1 MLYEPNSDFDFT
13 KVILGSPNGLQG
25 GSYFTKLLVNNNPLY
40 LQIPKCEL
48 KQGLVVTEKKKYC
61 DLMFNHDNTSVIEW
75 FEKIEQRAQE
85 LMFEKKDIWFH
96 EDLEISDIENAF
108 TSPIRSYK
116 SGRFY
121 LVRCMFPKIINSDT
135 ISCYNE
141 NEEPISVDT
150 LNEKNIEIIP
160 LIEVQGIK
168 FSSKNFQIEI
178 GMKQIMVI
186 KKNAVFKNCMIKN
199 PNANADNGADD
210 GGDDANSVADDANDG
225 ADDANSVADDANDG
239 ADDANSVADDAND
252 GADDADDANDGADDA
267 DDADDGADDA
277 DDANSVADDADD
289 ADEEQTENTENED
302 IFATTDINNVNNEEP
317 KTRKGKTEELEEVN
331 LSIDDVNDSIKLK
344 QPNEVYYTMWRSAR
358 QKAKNAKK
366 EAILAYLE
374 AKKIKE
380 NYMLDSIDSDSDND
394 EEEYNQEI
402 N

>member
-199 PNANADNGADD
+199 PNANADSGADSGADDADDANSGADDANSVADDADD
-210 GGDDANSVADDANDG
+210 GGDDANSVADDA
-225 ADDANSVADDANDG
+225 DDANS
-239 ADDANSVADDAND
+239 
-252 GADDADDANDGADDA
+252 
-267 DDADDGADDA
+267 GADDA
-277 DDANSVADDADD
+277 DDANSGADDANSVTDDADD
-289 ADEEQTENTENED
+289 ADEKQTENNENED
-302 IFATTDINNVNNEEP
+302 IFATTCINNVNNEEP
-317 KTRKGKTEELEEVN
+317 KTRKGENEELEEVN

-358 QKAKNAKK
+358 QKAKIAKK

>member
-199 PNANADNGADD
+199 PNANADSGAD
-210 GGDDANSVADDANDG
+210 S
-225 ADDANSVADDANDG
+225 
-239 ADDANSVADDAND
+239 
-252 GADDADDANDGADDA
+252 
-267 DDADDGADDA
+267 GADDA
-277 DDANSVADDADD
+277 DDANSGADDANSVTDDADD
-289 ADEEQTENTENED
+289 ADEKQTENNENED
-302 IFATTDINNVNNEEP
+302 IFATTCINNVNNEEP
-317 KTRKGKTEELEEVN
+317 KTRKGENEELEEVN

-358 QKAKNAKK
+358 QKAKIAKK

>member
-199 PNANADNGADD
+199 PNANADSGADSGADDADDANSGADDANSVADDADD
-210 GGDDANSVADDANDG
+210 GGDDANSVADDA
-225 ADDANSVADDANDG
+225 
-239 ADDANSVADDAND
+239 
-252 GADDADDANDGADDA
+252 DDADS
-267 DDADDGADDA
+267 GADDA
-277 DDANSVADDADD
+277 DDANSGADDANSVTDDADD
-289 ADEEQTENTENED
+289 ADEKQTENNENED
-302 IFATTDINNVNNEEP
+302 IFATTCINNVNNEEP
-317 KTRKGKTEELEEVN
+317 KTRKGENEELEEVN

-358 QKAKNAKK
+358 QKAKIAKK

>member
-199 PNANADNGADD
+199 PNANADSG
-210 GGDDANSVADDANDG
+210 ANSV
-225 ADDANSVADDANDG
+225 
-239 ADDANSVADDAND
+239 
-252 GADDADDANDGADDA
+252 
-267 DDADDGADDA
+267 ADDA
-277 DDANSVADDADD
+277 DDANSVADDANDANDGGDDANSGADDANSVADDANSVADDADDGGDDADDADDVDDADDGGDD

-358 QKAKNAKK
+358 QKAKIAKK